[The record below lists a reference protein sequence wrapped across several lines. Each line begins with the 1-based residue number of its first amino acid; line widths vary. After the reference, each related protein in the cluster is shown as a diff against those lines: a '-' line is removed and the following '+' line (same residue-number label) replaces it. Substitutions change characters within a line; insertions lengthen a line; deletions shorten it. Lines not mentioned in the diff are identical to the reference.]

1 MIDIDK
7 LISELTLEEKACL
20 LSGHKSWYTN
30 KVSRVDLPSVILT
43 DGPHGLRKRREGDTS
58 TGLGNTELSTCFPAA
73 CTTGAS
79 WNRDLLYKMGAAMGE
94 ECNYY
99 GVSLILGPAI
109 NIKRNPFCGRN
120 FEYFSEDPLIT
131 GSLGASLT
139 KGIEDMGVGTSVKH
153 FACNNNEANRYFGD
167 SVVDERAFREI
178 YLRGF
183 EQIVKEAD
191 PASLMCSY
199 NKVNGKYASE
209 NEELLN
215 HILRDEWGFK
225 GLVMSDW
232 GAVNDR
238 VEGLRCGLDLEMP
251 GDVGYNRQ
259 VIVDAV
265 NDGSLPIEVVNT
277 AVRRILKMIKRGA
290 EASPV
295 KKDKFLEHAH
305 LAKEIAIEGAVLMKN
320 EANALPLDEGK
331 KYLVIGEMF
340 EKMRYQGAGSS
351 LINPYKLTTPKDAF
365 DSHKVN
371 YEYEKGY
378 IVYSFTD
385 DTALV
390 NSALAAAEN
399 ADTVLFFG
407 GLSEYAESEGFDRK
421 TLSLP
426 KNQLNLLERIAK
438 QGKKIIFVLYGGSPV
453 DTSFDSSVSALL
465 NMYLPGEEGGEATY
479 ELLFGRANPS
489 GRLPETWQHSYADVP
504 FGGEFT
510 KTTVDRYKESIF
522 VGYRYYTS
530 FSVPAKYPFGFGL
543 SYTDFAFSNM
553 KAHLDGDIVKVETT
567 VKNSGR
573 MAGATVLEIFANAPA
588 TDVIKPRRELC
599 GFEKIS
605 LAPGESATVTVE
617 IPLFRLCHFI
627 DGRWALEGGL
637 YTFELCSDA
646 ENVILSDSISI
657 EGEKLQGG
665 EIYKELYGVGKDS
678 FLSITDADFDR
689 LIGRETP
696 TPVIAP
702 PYELNTPLREYKT
715 FCGRLL
721 FGAIDLAFETIY
733 WVNMHFASGK
743 DKETRVKNAYFSWQ
757 TIKTMSLR
765 SISYASEGL
774 LSHKMA
780 LVLLDFANNNIFG
793 AIGRLF
799 APEKTLPLPK

>member
-30 KVSRVDLPSVILT
+30 KVSRVDLSSVILT

-131 GSLGASLT
+131 GSLGACLT

-277 AVRRILKMIKRGA
+277 AVRRVLKMIKRGA
-290 EASPV
+290 EASPE
-295 KKDKFLEHAH
+295 KKDKFLEHAQ

-378 IVYSFTD
+378 IVYSF
-385 DTALV
+385 
-390 NSALAAAEN
+390 AE
-399 ADTVLFFG
+399 
-407 GLSEYAESEGFDRK
+407 
-421 TLSLP
+421 
-426 KNQLNLLERIAK
+426 K
-438 QGKKIIFVLYGGSPV
+438 Q
-453 DTSFDSSVSALL
+453 
-465 NMYLPGEEGGEATY
+465 NC
-479 ELLFGRANPS
+479 
-489 GRLPETWQHSYADVP
+489 
-504 FGGEFT
+504 
-510 KTTVDRYKESIF
+510 
-522 VGYRYYTS
+522 VG
-530 FSVPAKYPFGFGL
+530 
-543 SYTDFAFSNM
+543 
-553 KAHLDGDIVKVETT
+553 I
-567 VKNSGR
+567 
-573 MAGATVLEIFANAPA
+573 
-588 TDVIKPRRELC
+588 LC
-599 GFEKIS
+599 
-605 LAPGESATVTVE
+605 
-617 IPLFRLCHFI
+617 
-627 DGRWALEGGL
+627 
-637 YTFELCSDA
+637 
-646 ENVILSDSISI
+646 
-657 EGEKLQGG
+657 
-665 EIYKELYGVGKDS
+665 
-678 FLSITDADFDR
+678 
-689 LIGRETP
+689 
-696 TPVIAP
+696 
-702 PYELNTPLREYKT
+702 
-715 FCGRLL
+715 
-721 FGAIDLAFETIY
+721 
-733 WVNMHFASGK
+733 
-743 DKETRVKNAYFSWQ
+743 
-757 TIKTMSLR
+757 R
-765 SISYASEGL
+765 S
-774 LSHKMA
+774 
-780 LVLLDFANNNIFG
+780 
-793 AIGRLF
+793 
-799 APEKTLPLPK
+799 